1 MLDRPT
7 TRRVAANKR
16 QARYERR
23 QRRGVGIYTIE
34 LDAGVVATL
43 IPLGWLREVAE
54 TDRAAVGLA
63 VTRALREL
71 ANWHHA
77 PT

>member
-1 MLDRPT
+1 
-7 TRRVAANKR
+7 
-16 QARYERR
+16 
-23 QRRGVGIYTIE
+23 VGIYTIE